1 MAVYM
6 KIGYICTIK
15 FLMQT
20 KFNINYLRQWRKVKR
35 GRGYLRKAENF
46 FIYLYPTDL
55 IFPMITTDSFLR
67 KHNEFRDIYEN

>member
-46 FIYLYPTDL
+46 LY
-55 IFPMITTDSFLR
+55 IFVPDRLNLSYDYYRFFF
-67 KHNEFRDIYEN
+67 KKA